1 MHHVAL
7 ELLHEKCLKE
17 EYKRN
22 VIEFNNYF
30 RYSGKEE
37 KLNLKVAYLIEK
49 EKRHRAKF
57 AVGINNDMSGYKLK
71 KDMYAKLIAEKLI
84 LKRRLKKIESE
95 LKKEKSKSAVNWNTC
110 NKKLIDGH
118 WYIKGSDVLM
128 ND

>member
-1 MHHVAL
+1 MHHVTL

-57 AVGINNDMSGYKLK
+57 AVGINNDMSGYKLIKRYVCKTNSGKANIK
-71 KDMYAKLIAEKLI
+71 KK
-84 LKRRLKKIESE
+84 
-95 LKKEKSKSAVNWNTC
+95 T
-110 NKKLIDGH
+110 
-118 WYIKGSDVLM
+118 
-128 ND
+128 